1 MVNAI
6 AFIVHRSL
14 LRCPSKPIAF
24 FPYDKH
30 VPSAVSW
37 CFDGVIM
44 AESVFFEIKMK
55 KVAVKFGGN
64 KKCSYLCNRLQEV
77 RAFSSAGLEHL
88 PYKQRVGGSN
98 PSTPTKGCFPVVP
111 ILDCRDFF
119 CLYICFSSLGSSKP
133 YKQAH
138 SIPVSHWGMLRAVVT
153 NFTSFSV

>member
-1 MVNAI
+1 
-6 AFIVHRSL
+6 
-14 LRCPSKPIAF
+14 
-24 FPYDKH
+24 
-30 VPSAVSW
+30 
-37 CFDGVIM
+37 
-44 AESVFFEIKMK
+44 MK

-119 CLYICFSSLGSSKP
+119 LSLYQLFFSWFFETLQTGTQHSPYRIEACSERLLQILLPFLYNCSLKGTFVPFAGHKCAVSRHFCCISIYKNELRKHPSPFIFSSEP
-133 YKQAH
+133 
-138 SIPVSHWGMLRAVVT
+138 R
-153 NFTSFSV
+153 

>member
-14 LRCPSKPIAF
+14 LRF
-24 FPYDKH
+24 FLDKR
-30 VPSAVSW
+30 VPCAVLR
-37 CFDGVIM
+37 CFDGVNKV
-44 AESVFFEIKMK
+44 ESVFFEIKMK

-133 YKQAH
+133 CKQAH
-138 SIPVSHWGMLRAVVT
+138 SIPVLH
-153 NFTSFSV
+153 

>member
-1 MVNAI
+1 MGIAI
-6 AFIVHRSL
+6 AIIVHRSL
-14 LRCPSKPIAF
+14 LRCPSKPISF

-37 CFDGVIM
+37 CFDGVTK
-44 AESVFFEIKMK
+44 AENAFFEIKMK

-98 PSTPTKGCFPVVP
+98 PSAPTLMKVFQQK
-111 ILDCRDFF
+111 
-119 CLYICFSSLGSSKP
+119 LGDLFVLIKA
-133 YKQAH
+133 K
-138 SIPVSHWGMLRAVVT
+138 
-153 NFTSFSV
+153 